1 MITKSYWDLLG
12 YDNA

>member
-12 YDNA
+12 YDNV